1 MIRNAKSLLPV
12 AAAALLLLSST
23 LGAAA
28 ADQPPPA
35 IAPPPVAAVPATTG
49 TRIRA
54 EFRHELARVQP
65 WLDRYG
71 DGAVALAVGIEGV
84 GIPAPGQTLLV
95 AAVLDAA
102 ARPGLN
108 IGWLLLIAF
117 LAAAVGN
124 SLGYLIGRVGGRAL
138 LRRLRLDERNLQRV
152 GSAFERW
159 GGWLIVGARFFDG
172 LRQVNGIAAGILEM
186 PWWRFTRFNLL
197 GAALWVGVWGLGVY
211 YLEEHL
217 HAILALVHRA
227 NPWVAGGTVVGLVLV
242 LAVLWLGAR
251 RVTAPDRPAGV

>member
-1 MIRNAKSLLPV
+1 MMRHAKSFLPF
-12 AAAALLLLSST
+12 AAAALLLLGST

-35 IAPPPVAAVPATTG
+35 IAPPQVAAPPATTG
-49 TRIRA
+49 SRIRA

-71 DGAVALAVGIEGV
+71 DGAVALAVGVEGV

-95 AAVLDAA
+95 AAALDAA

-108 IGWLLLIAF
+108 IGWLLLTAF
-117 LAAAVGN
+117 VAAALGN

-138 LRRLRLDERNLQRV
+138 LRRLRVDERHLQRV
-152 GSAFERW
+152 ESAFDRW

-172 LRQVNGIAAGILEM
+172 LRQINGIAAGILEM
-186 PWWRFTRFNLL
+186 PWWRFTQFNLL

-217 HAILALVHRA
+217 HAILALMHPA
-227 NPWVAGGTVVGLVLV
+227 NPWVVGGTAVGLVLLIV
-242 LAVLWLGAR
+242 FLWPRAPRAG
-251 RVTAPDRPAGV
+251 APDRSAGI